1 LAPILVRVDLVTQ
14 QTRLAGARDTAVR
27 NLRDLTIAIAITA
40 SAGVGL
46 AAWVSAATIP
56 GSTGTPTSNPGS
68 TSGTTAPA
76 VASTDEGFGQPAPVS
91 SQIGSA
97 VAVTGGSR

>member
-1 LAPILVRVDLVTQ
+1 VDLVTQ

-27 NLRDLTIAIAITA
+27 NLRDLTIAIAIAAT
-40 SAGVGL
+40 AGVGL

-56 GSTGTPTSNPGS
+56 GSTGTPASTGS
-68 TSGTTAPA
+68 PTTDTTALPI
-76 VASTDEGFGQPAPVS
+76 ASTDESFGQAPAI
-91 SQIGSA
+91 SQVGSA

>member
-1 LAPILVRVDLVTQ
+1 MRVDLVTQ

-27 NLRDLTIAIAITA
+27 NLRDLTVAIGIIAA
-40 SAGVGL
+40 AGVGL

-56 GSTGTPTSNPGS
+56 GSTGTPASNPSS
-68 TSGTTAPA
+68 TANTTALPVDSA
-76 VASTDEGFGQPAPVS
+76 DEGLGSQAPPAPVS
-91 SQIGSA
+91 SPVGSA